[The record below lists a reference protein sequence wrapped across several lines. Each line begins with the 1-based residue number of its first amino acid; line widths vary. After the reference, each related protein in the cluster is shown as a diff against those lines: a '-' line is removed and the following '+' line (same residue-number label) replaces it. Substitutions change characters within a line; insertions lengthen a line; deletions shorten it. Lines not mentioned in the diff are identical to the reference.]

1 MLAVP
6 NLFFFSLLVDIALV
20 FVKVLTLFDEA
31 SSAVLVLWC
40 VFNSS
45 SIFDHDCIMQYLP
58 TEDQFELGNM
68 ERHVG
73 LHVVSKEAGGI
84 RFVVGNPLMDIAE

>member
-45 SIFDHDCIMQYLP
+45 SSLRLIFDHDCIMQYLP

-84 RFVVGNPLMDIAE
+84 RLLSEIP